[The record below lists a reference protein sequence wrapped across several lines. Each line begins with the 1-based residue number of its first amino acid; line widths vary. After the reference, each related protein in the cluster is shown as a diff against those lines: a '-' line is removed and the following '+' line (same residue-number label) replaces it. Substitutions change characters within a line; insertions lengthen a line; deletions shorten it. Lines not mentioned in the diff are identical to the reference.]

1 MNVEMPKRGK
11 FEISWGVVPFVF
23 VNLMALGA
31 IWTGF
36 GWTEIWICLTLFW
49 VRMFWITAGYH
60 RYFAHRS
67 FKTSRVMQFVFAFMG
82 ATACQR
88 GPLWWAGHHRNH
100 HRFSDQPEDIHSPK
114 HGLWWSHVGWLL
126 TPRFNE
132 APMHRIK
139 DMAKYP
145 ELRWLD
151 RWFLLPPTLL
161 GIIVLAVWGPAA
173 LFIGFFLS
181 TALLLQATFLINS
194 LAHVM
199 GSRRYATSDTS
210 RNSFILALLTFGE
223 GWHNNH
229 HYHQSS
235 VRQGFY
241 WWEIDITYMILKVFE
256 RLGLIWD
263 LKVPSKEGMES
274 NRVDSGAWDKGIWGT
289 PPVRR
294 KIHS

>member
-1 MNVEMPKRGK
+1 VNTEVPQRGK
-11 FEISWGVVPFVF
+11 FEISWGAVPFVF
-23 VNLMALGA
+23 VNVMALGA
-31 IWTGF
+31 LWTGF
-36 GWTEIWICLTLFW
+36 GWTEIWICLALFW
-49 VRMFWITAGYH
+49 IRMFWITAGYH

-100 HRFSDQPEDIHSPK
+100 HRYSDQPEDIHSPK
-114 HGLWWSHVGWLL
+114 HGFWWSHVGWLL
-126 TPRFNE
+126 TPRFNGT
-132 APMHRIK
+132 PTHRIK
-139 DMAKYP
+139 DLAKYP

-161 GIIVLAVWGPAA
+161 GLTVLAVWGPAA

-181 TALLLQATFLINS
+181 TAILLQATFLINS
-194 LAHVM
+194 MAHIM
-199 GSRRYATSDTS
+199 GSRRYVTNDTS
-210 RNSFILALLTFGE
+210 RNSLILALLTCGE

-241 WWEIDITYMILKVFE
+241 WWEIDISYMILKVFQWF
-256 RLGLIWD
+256 GLIWD
-263 LKVPSKEGMES
+263 LKVPSKEMMES
-274 NRVDSGAWDKGIWGT
+274 NRVDSGTWDKGNFGKRSIG
-289 PPVRR
+289 R
-294 KIHS
+294 KVHS